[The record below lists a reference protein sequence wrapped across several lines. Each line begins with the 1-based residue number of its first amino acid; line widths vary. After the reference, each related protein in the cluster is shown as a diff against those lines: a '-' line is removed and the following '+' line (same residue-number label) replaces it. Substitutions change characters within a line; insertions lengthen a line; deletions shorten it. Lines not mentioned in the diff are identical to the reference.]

1 MPQWACPG
9 HEHVRALLAGK
20 LMVVRPRFA
29 ARKKYIRQA
38 ARQWGFAVFEK
49 FLPLVRHT
57 ARSDMAE
64 TLKSLYAVSRQ
75 SRRCIENAICRRWQ
89 LGENEQDKQT

>member
-1 MPQWACPG
+1 MCEPFWRQADG
-9 HEHVRALLAGK
+9 GQTA
-20 LMVVRPRFA
+20 FA

-64 TLKSLYAVSRQ
+64 TWKSLYAVSRQ
-75 SRRCIENAICRRWQ
+75 SRRCIENAIRPLAAGR
-89 LGENEQDKQT
+89 E